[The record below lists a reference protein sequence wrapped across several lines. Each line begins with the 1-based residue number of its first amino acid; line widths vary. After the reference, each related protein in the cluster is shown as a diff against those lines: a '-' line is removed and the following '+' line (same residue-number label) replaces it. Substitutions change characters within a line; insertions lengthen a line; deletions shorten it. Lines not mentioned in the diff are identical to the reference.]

1 MFFKYTMFR
10 AEAPRFLLPEA
21 TLVLCHSSRSLLL
34 AGLPS
39 KQPVVFVELV
49 RASAGSPGP
58 ARSGVLGNPGDDDGH
73 VLRVRDSPTPRLSPG
88 RGESHRGGDAQRGD
102 AGPRARVLSAIA
114 PG

>member
-10 AEAPRFLLPEA
+10 AEAPCFLLPEA

-88 RGESHRGGDAQRGD
+88 EGGVAPRRGRAVGD
-102 AGPRARVLSAIA
+102 AGPRPRVLSAI
-114 PG
+114 GLG